1 MRRARFP
8 LLVSAVATLAMAQ
21 ALEAQ
26 SIVEKMKERARQ
38 QAAGRA
44 NRAADEAVDS
54 AASIAERSVRC
65 LIGDVQCIKA
75 AQDGGQPVIVTGAD
89 GRPVS
94 SEDSAAAVAAV
105 ADSLQQLQPPS
116 EWAPSG
122 ASAAAEPVTSGANV
136 RAIPV
141 IAAVDFSQ
149 DPIGAPPQSVQ
160 VNQGTF
166 TVEEDEVEDGRWITG
181 KERGGGSFYL
191 PLPGKLPPV
200 FTLTFDLLGRSGMV
214 GVQPSGLPTGAHAT
228 VETSG
233 LGLIND
239 GRRNTDA
246 TAIPER
252 LDGVVHHVRV
262 VGRDSTLVLYIDGT
276 RVAEA
281 SSAALARRG
290 KRIAFGMSVYGAPIR
305 IGSIRVVEGAE

>member
-8 LLVSAVATLAMAQ
+8 LLVSAVATLVMAQ

-65 LIGDVQCIKA
+65 LISDSQCIKA
-75 AQDGGQPVIVTGAD
+75 AQEAGHRVIVTGAD
-89 GRPVS
+89 GTPVS
-94 SEDSAAAVAAV
+94 SEDSAAAVAT
-105 ADSLQQLQPPS
+105 ADSLRLVQPPS
-116 EWAPSG
+116 EWEPSG
-122 ASAAAEPVTSGANV
+122 ALATPEPVDVPV
-136 RAIPV
+136 RPGEASLV
-141 IAAVDFSQ
+141 AVDLSRDQ
-149 DPIGAPPQSVQ
+149 IGAPPQSVE

-181 KERGGGSFYL
+181 KVRGGGSFFL
-191 PLPGKLPPV
+191 PLPGKLPRV
-200 FTLTFDLLGRSGMV
+200 FTLTFDVLGGGGMI
-214 GVQPSGLPTGAHAT
+214 GVHPSGLPTGAHAM

-239 GRRNTDA
+239 GRHSTRA
-246 TAIPER
+246 VSIPER
-252 LDGVVHHVRV
+252 LDGVVHHTKV
-262 VGRDSTLVLYIDGT
+262 VGRDSTLILYIDGT

-290 KRIAFGMSVYGAPIR
+290 KRIAFGMSVYGSPIR